1 MISARASQR
10 RIDPREAA
18 SVDRH
23 PVSEVV
29 DPSLGDRPL
38 LSQESKAVTMGIC
51 AQCIQSIYQEHF
63 NSVPFRKSRIMG
75 KGLPQEQQVITP
87 TIKYGIRLSARIANF
102 LSAFLHHVLTHLF
115 VKKTFYKRSEIV
127 LVVSVAPWIGASGA

>member
-38 LSQESKAVTMGIC
+38 FSQESKAVTMGIC
-51 AQCIQSIYQEHF
+51 AQYIQ
-63 NSVPFRKSRIMG
+63 G
-75 KGLPQEQQVITP
+75 KGLPREQQVITP
-87 TIKYGIRLSARIANF
+87 TIEYGIRLSTRIANF
-102 LSAFLHHVLTHLF
+102 LSAFLHYVLTHLF
-115 VKKTFYKRSEIV
+115 VKKSFYKRSEIV

>member
-29 DPSLGDRPL
+29 DPSLEDRPL
-38 LSQESKAVTMGIC
+38 FSQESKAVTMGIC
-51 AQCIQSIYQEHF
+51 AQYIQEKKKQQREIFKSICHNKSWRIYLVDLPRAWCPLRRV
-63 NSVPFRKSRIMG
+63 VPWYSCVGQRFAARAAGDHAHDRVRHTPKRTHRK
-75 KGLPQEQQVITP
+75 LP
-87 TIKYGIRLSARIANF
+87 KRLPALRPDTSLR
-102 LSAFLHHVLTHLF
+102 
-115 VKKTFYKRSEIV
+115 
-127 LVVSVAPWIGASGA
+127 

>member
-29 DPSLGDRPL
+29 DPSLEDRPL
-38 LSQESKAVTMGIC
+38 FSQESKAVTMGIC
-51 AQCIQSIYQEHF
+51 AQYIQVYASIYRYT
-63 NSVPFRKSRIMG
+63 NG
-75 KGLPQEQQVITP
+75 
-87 TIKYGIRLSARIANF
+87 
-102 LSAFLHHVLTHLF
+102 
-115 VKKTFYKRSEIV
+115 
-127 LVVSVAPWIGASGA
+127 